1 MSIFPKS
8 LVPDD
13 FVIIVRPVKDDEE
26 LNING
31 GHWTGEVQVSIVTN
45 AKETTL
51 TEDEFNNM
59 IMLCNFAAASIPAME
74 ENEFVRDIIENYV
87 SIEAIEA
94 ALTEEEFKGY
104 IKGNVL
110 KYTWRENYKNKMEDL
125 EKAAWY
131 LNRLLKSRE

>member
-1 MSIFPKS
+1 M
-8 LVPDD
+8 
-13 FVIIVRPVKDDEE
+13 
-26 LNING
+26 
-31 GHWTGEVQVSIVTN
+31 TN
-45 AKETTL
+45 KI
-51 TEDEFNNM
+51 DMVNNPPHY
-59 IMLCNFAAASIPAME
+59 NKHG
-74 ENEFVRDIIENYV
+74 IEC
-87 SIEAIEA
+87 IEAIEA

>member
-87 SIEAIEA
+87 SKNMVVPIPEDENLSELV
-94 ALTEEEFKGY
+94 LTLDSATKGS
-104 IKGNVL
+104 
-110 KYTWRENYKNKMEDL
+110 
-125 EKAAWY
+125 A
-131 LNRLLKSRE
+131 